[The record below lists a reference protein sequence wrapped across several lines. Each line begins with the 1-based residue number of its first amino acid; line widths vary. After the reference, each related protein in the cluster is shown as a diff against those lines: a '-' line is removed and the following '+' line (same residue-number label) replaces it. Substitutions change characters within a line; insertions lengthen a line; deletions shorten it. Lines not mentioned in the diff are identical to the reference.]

1 MVYSRSGSQHQKM
14 RNNQLPNF
22 SNENVPLLCMKHL
35 PASSKTKGIH
45 TKIHS
50 FEFLELQAQ
59 MLTKT
64 NLPYIAF
71 ICESEIIDK
80 NDENVF
86 SLHVPTSVF
95 CQHLTSKLDIEF
107 CAALLSLP
115 LLQCHSK
122 INKKQLQLK
131 NTIYLLSKDARR
143 TFRFRPPRYRC
154 FLFGSL
160 VSPAMSRWH
169 MRAFFEL

>member
-1 MVYSRSGSQHQKM
+1 
-14 RNNQLPNF
+14 
-22 SNENVPLLCMKHL
+22 
-35 PASSKTKGIH
+35 
-45 TKIHS
+45 
-50 FEFLELQAQ
+50 

-107 CAALLSLP
+107 CPALLGLP
-115 LLQCHSK
+115 LLQCQQL
-122 INKKQLQLK
+122 NNKQLQLK
-131 NTIYLLSKDARR
+131 DARR
-143 TFRFRPPRYRC
+143 TCLSRHVPMPHATPFLNSDPARFKAVQKNPKRLVEAFRHCRQAGFFLDVHALKNFFRIRRFRSD
-154 FLFGSL
+154 LFGK
-160 VSPAMSRWH
+160 VVAKH
-169 MRAFFEL
+169 

>member
-1 MVYSRSGSQHQKM
+1 
-14 RNNQLPNF
+14 
-22 SNENVPLLCMKHL
+22 
-35 PASSKTKGIH
+35 
-45 TKIHS
+45 
-50 FEFLELQAQ
+50 

-107 CAALLSLP
+107 CPALLGLP

-122 INKKQLQLK
+122 IDNKQLQL
-131 NTIYLLSKDARR
+131 KDARR
-143 TFRFRPPRYRC
+143 TFSGLGLR
-154 FLFGSL
+154 LGSL

-169 MRAFFEL
+169 TRAFFEL